1 MQGFTSGSSW
11 ECKEWFETFS
21 SQFPN
26 YTSPGIW
33 IAAQERLHGLKS
45 RKLTWDRTSRTVKLS
60 LTNSRGQL
68 YTLAMHFYPGS
79 TPSVSKILGEAAKIT
94 GLIPCLASG
103 DLPPALNDAI
113 KASGEDVFLKNPGSI
128 EFDPGMMSS
137 ECALLIAAFLEEL
150 EQEPGRWFRF
160 INLNFAEEAEKLEKP
175 AGQLAPEGGDESA
188 PADGEHKPGAS
199 ASRGDALQQEALSPS
214 TPFTYAS
221 IGEII
226 RYAAAQI
233 PELEVPA
240 MEDEER
246 LQRLRFWMPQP
257 LPDVGTELIDALPS
271 TGLSPL
277 IARRS
282 WCAFGDTE
290 AREFLKTVV
299 RASAHSVRELLGQLI
314 RREERQE
321 RTPAVTVNPKW
332 RKFLETQAEI
342 FAQDAS
348 LTIDFEAAVLATLRL
363 EAIIKAPPA
372 DHDEEKM
379 RDLHVNAEA
388 FLQSV
393 LALTRRELLPMKP
406 AFAIWHA
413 LSQTAAEIVAAG
425 AVAPIPVH
433 LSATECYDQYPGF
446 RVFWIPAVSTPQV
459 KTLLSEAYALTKGFL
474 TQKKGGK
481 TFLSGED
488 PAAEGAKMRAFFWCM
503 TLITTAFVRNAS
515 EKNKEVS
522 RLMIGRRVRKALTG
536 DGFAPE
542 PPAYDDLA
550 SVLSAFFALPLA
562 AMTTPCRLVLAGEL
576 ENGALKLTLH
586 VKPRT
591 GTEEKTAENEAK
603 DSCEASGSLTI
614 TGWEKLGEDPDHRVR
629 AAVELLA
636 GTHPLFSEFGASFEN
651 PAWLPRSQW
660 EYFLFTAMPAL
671 SAYGIEFDLPEALKK
686 IEKPRIVLSAS
697 SAAKASP
704 RSPRLATQGMLNA
717 AALADFHWEIAV
729 GDERMTLEELRAR
742 INAEGELITSGGAL
756 FHLSKADLDRLVLEW
771 MEAQK
776 KALTNWEKLRALL
789 SGQIAGRTV
798 EATEELLGK
807 IREQAAVK
815 ELPLPQGLNATL
827 RPYQV
832 RGYSWLVQNALL
844 GLGSLLADDMGLGKT
859 VQVIAAV
866 VELKNRGLL
875 STGRVIIAAP
885 ASLLVNWQREIE
897 RFAPGLTT
905 QIFHGKERELDD
917 GPDRPDILITSY
929 GLLKREFPKL
939 SELHFRL
946 LVLDEAQAVKNSKTG
961 QARAAQEF
969 PADAVVALTG
979 TPVEN
984 RLSEY
989 WSIFSIL
996 EPGLLGTPAQFRR
1009 EYVEPIKEHRDA
1021 GAIDRF
1027 RKITAPFLLR
1037 RVKTDPGIL
1046 DELPEKNVVD
1056 YFTTLTP
1063 RQVALYEECLK
1074 ENLEELETLD
1084 ASAASADQSG
1094 RTLNAAHVRASRRGQ
1109 ILRMILHLKQISN
1122 SPSQFLKEI
1131 SEKPDS
1137 GKAEALLELLHRCR
1151 ESGRKALIFTQFR
1164 EMGERLVRWIADAT
1178 GKTPEFLHGG
1188 VPASKRMEMV
1198 DAFQNDPNAEVFVLS
1213 LKAGGTGLN
1222 LTAAS
1227 AVIHYDLWWNP
1238 AVEDQASDRAW
1249 RIGQRRDVV
1258 VYRFITAGT
1267 FEEKVNEMLKK
1278 KRELADLAVGVGESW
1293 IGDLTDDEIKSIFS
1307 LSK

>member
-11 ECKEWFETFS
+11 ECKEWFDTFS
-21 SQFPN
+21 AQFPN

-45 RKLTWDRTSRTVKLS
+45 RKLAWDRTSRTVRLT
-60 LTNSRGQL
+60 LTNSRGQPYSL
-68 YTLAMHFYPGS
+68 SMHFYPGS
-79 TPSVSKILGEAAKIT
+79 NPSVQKILAEAAKIT

-113 KASGEDVFLKNPGSI
+113 RASGEDVFLKNPGTI

-160 INLNFAEEAEKLEKP
+160 VNLDFAKEAEALEKP
-175 AGQLAPEGGDESA
+175 AGRPEAVPESS
-188 PADGEHKPGAS
+188 GEAQ
-199 ASRGDALQQEALSPS
+199 AADALQALGRANPFESAKEEAPAPS
-214 TPFTYAS
+214 TPFVYGT
-221 IGEII
+221 IDEIV
-226 RYAAAQI
+226 RCAAAEI
-233 PELEVPA
+233 PVLDMSP

-246 LQRLRFWMPQP
+246 LTRLRFWMPEP
-257 LPDVGTELIDALPS
+257 LPDFGTELIDALPS
-271 TGLSPL
+271 SGLSPL

-290 AREFLKTVV
+290 ARDFLKTVL
-299 RASAHSVRELLGQLI
+299 RASQHSMRELLGQLM

-332 RKFLETQAEI
+332 RKFLESQCEI
-342 FAQDAS
+342 FAKDAS
-348 LTIDFEAAVLATLRL
+348 QIIDFEGGVLPTLRL
-363 EAIIKAPPA
+363 QAVVKAPPP
-372 DHDEEKM
+372 DHDETNL
-379 RDLHVNAEA
+379 RDLYVNPEV
-388 FLQSV
+388 FLQAV

-406 AFAIWHA
+406 AFAVWHA
-413 LSQTAAEIVAAG
+413 LSQTAAEIAAAG
-425 AVAPIPVH
+425 ALVPIPVPV
-433 LSATECYDQYPGF
+433 SAKASSDIHPGF
-446 RVFWIPAVSTPQV
+446 RVFWVPAVSSPAVQ
-459 KTLLSEAYALTKGFL
+459 KLLAEAAALTKGFI
-474 TQKKGGK
+474 TKKEGVSRS
-481 TFLSGED
+481 FLSGED
-488 PAAEGAKMRAFFWCM
+488 PAADGALMRAFFWCM
-503 TLITTAFVRNAS
+503 TLATTAVVRNAS

-522 RLMIGRRVRKALTG
+522 RQMIGRRVRKALTG

-562 AMTTPCRLVLAGEL
+562 AMTTPARLLLVGEL
-576 ENGALKLTLH
+576 ENGALKLMLR
-586 VKPRT
+586 VKPR
-591 GTEEKTAENEAK
+591 APSAPEAAK
-603 DSCEASGSLTI
+603 EAPGLTI
-614 TGWEKLGEDPDHRVR
+614 SAWEALGKDPESRVR
-629 AAVELLA
+629 ASVELLA

-660 EYFLFTAMPAL
+660 EYFLFTAMPSL
-671 SAYGIEFDLPEALKK
+671 SAYGVEFDLPETLRK

-697 SAAKASP
+697 AAAAPQKGAQK
-704 RSPRLATQGMLNA
+704 SPRLATQGMLNA

-729 GDERMTLEELRAR
+729 GDERMTLEELRQR

-756 FHLSKADLDRLVLEW
+756 FHLSKADLDRLVIEW

-798 EATEELLGK
+798 EATEELLSK
-807 IREQAAVK
+807 LREQAAVK
-815 ELPLPQGLNATL
+815 ELPPPKGLNATL

-875 STGRVIIAAP
+875 ADGRVIIAAP

-905 QIFHGKERELDD
+905 QIFHGKEREIAD

-1009 EYVEPIKEHRDA
+1009 EYVEPIEEHRDA

-1074 ENLEELETLD
+1074 ENLEELESLD
-1084 ASAASADQSG
+1084 AGAASTDQSG
-1094 RTLNAAHVRASRRGQ
+1094 RTLNAAHVKASRRGQ

-1164 EMGERLVRWIADAT
+1164 EMGERLVKWIADAT